1 MVERSIILA
10 LFLLLFV
17 YFGYWAYGIIDRVES
32 KADNGDTSTSA
43 GQSGGGTGSHVS
55 SGSSSSQQ
63 TGSSEQS
70 DIVGCADESQTV
82 TNQQKPD
89 GSSGGS
95 SGTVDATVASPRGQ
109 TPTDDTS
116 GTLDSPDDTDIF
128 PGNQKE
134 NNQSTA
140 SGNAAGSSGPEE
152 AGDRTLILSPNGTS
166 LSSAVSECSAC
177 AAPLENGADFCQ
189 NCGTMVHTQGVFLR
203 FPNTEIIAKFGIPH
217 GSNLRG
223 ELQPDISRTAANQIS
238 HDHLRF
244 KRDGEDVYIQD
255 LDSTNGTKLN
265 GTSLEAN
272 QWRPLSNRDVIKIA
286 DIVEATVY
294 LPSSES

>member
-1 MVERSIILA
+1 MVEQSIILG
-10 LFLLLFV
+10 LFLLLF
-17 YFGYWAYGIIDRVES
+17 AYGAYRIVDRVES
-32 KADNGDTSTSA
+32 KTDNGDTSTSA
-43 GQSGGGTGSHVS
+43 GQSSDGNGSDVS

-70 DIVGCADESQTV
+70 DIVGSADGSQTV
-82 TNQQKPD
+82 TDQQKQD

-95 SGTVDATVASPRGQ
+95 SGTVDGTVASPGDQ
-109 TPTDDTS
+109 TSTDDES
-116 GTLDSPDDTDIF
+116 GTPDSPDDTDIF
-128 PGNQKE
+128 PGNQTE

-140 SGNAAGSSGPEE
+140 SGNAAGSSGTEE
-152 AGDRTLILSPNGTS
+152 EDDRTLILSPNGTS
-166 LSSAVSECSAC
+166 LSSAVSECPAC

-203 FPNTEIIAKFGIPH
+203 FPNTEIIAKFGISH

-265 GTSLEAN
+265 GTSLEPN

-286 DIVEATVY
+286 DIVEATIY